1 MLSVQGG
8 MEFLIAGVVRGM
20 GGLYGS
26 FVTRFYGH
34 MWERIPIPC
43 SIILPAVCIPTLCVG
58 TIALIEIAAFDGVE
72 NVTVYE
78 SSSFLG
84 VCIGT

>member
-1 MLSVQGG
+1 MNT
-8 MEFLIAGVVRGM
+8 FL
-20 GGLYGS
+20 
-26 FVTRFYGH
+26 
-34 MWERIPIPC
+34 
-43 SIILPAVCIPTLCVG
+43 LPFSLLVPTLCVG
-58 TIALIEIAAFDGVE
+58 TIALIEIAAFEGVE

>member
-1 MLSVQGG
+1 KDRIYVNSLNS
-8 MEFLIAGVVRGM
+8 
-20 GGLYGS
+20 LYPAK
-26 FVTRFYGH
+26 RLQYI
-34 MWERIPIPC
+34 EE
-43 SIILPAVCIPTLCVG
+43 SIYVPTLCVG